1 MLPGRFY
8 TARSFMWFHNLIM
21 LLVMWWMGRHS
32 RREKLDL
39 ELQFYHR
46 MQRMLLKY
54 DTEFEGYNFEEGL

>member
-1 MLPGRFY
+1 
-8 TARSFMWFHNLIM
+8 M